1 MCALSRARADSVINR
16 LVENRL
22 HCELQL
28 LKSNKSPSL
37 VLSGPYFVL
46 LVKQWSSQHNMV
58 RYLLSTKR
66 AVQLRLAT
74 PPTRVSRRYM

>member
-1 MCALSRARADSVINR
+1 MCALSKAQTDSVINQF
-16 LVENRL
+16 VENRL
-22 HCELQL
+22 HRQLQL
-28 LKSNKSPSL
+28 PKSNKSPSL

-74 PPTRVSRRYM
+74 LSTCVPRRYM